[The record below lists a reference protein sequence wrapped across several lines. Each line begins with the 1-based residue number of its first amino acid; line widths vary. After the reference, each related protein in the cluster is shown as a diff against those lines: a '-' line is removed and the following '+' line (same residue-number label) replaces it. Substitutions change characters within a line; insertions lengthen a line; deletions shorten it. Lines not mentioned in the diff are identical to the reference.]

1 MQRSHHCR
9 LLMKAALCV
18 ATLAVSPLLSAAEG
32 NTAPLP
38 TGDEVIAKYE
48 SFLGGAAALA
58 KVKTR
63 TVLSRRMDIGAAT
76 DEKLVRYSKAPMF
89 SIMYHTALDNSFTFY
104 QNGCDGKVGW
114 TRDPKRAD
122 GAPALGPTSQTG
134 NCEEEL
140 YYYGYFALN
149 VDRLKANVKQFD
161 VVGTLKIVPADPSSV
176 GGLAG
181 GKGRDLIPPGPRQ
194 VYLVLSTPARS
205 TDDYD
210 WLYFDTETGALL
222 RRADAGKGPKPI
234 TPGVTPRFTDFIQ
247 YREVGD
253 GTRATFQFVS
263 TAAGGSQQRGVHT
276 SIVDNDPKTPMP
288 DDLFNR
294 PYDVNNED
302 KDFCLA
308 GSVQRIPQENG
319 PTRVDCMLWS
329 LK

>member
-1 MQRSHHCR
+1 MQKKSYRSV
-9 LLMKAALCV
+9 LVNAVLGAAAL
-18 ATLAVSPLLSAAEG
+18 AASPLPSAAEG
-32 NTAPLP
+32 RAAALP

-48 SFLGGAAALA
+48 SFLGGAAALG

-63 TVLSRRMDIGAAT
+63 IVLSRRIDVGAAT
-76 DEKLVRYSKAPMF
+76 DEMLVRYSKAPMF

-114 TRDPKRAD
+114 SRSATRAD
-122 GAPALGPTSQTG
+122 GAPVIGPTSQTG

-149 VDRLKANVKQFD
+149 VARLKANVKRFE
-161 VVGTLKIVPADPSSV
+161 VMGTLQIVPADPGSV

-194 VYLVLSTPARS
+194 VYLVLCTPARG
-205 TDDYD
+205 TDNYV
-210 WLYFDTETGALL
+210 WLYFDTQTGALL
-222 RRADAGKGPKPI
+222 RRADAGKGPTPV
-234 TPGVTPRFTDFIQ
+234 TPGTNPRFTDFIQ
-247 YREVGD
+247 YRDVGD

-263 TAAGGSQQRGVHT
+263 TAAGGSRQRGVHT
-276 SIVDNDPKTPMP
+276 DIVDDDPKTPMS
-288 DDLFNR
+288 DELFNR
-294 PYDVNNED
+294 PYDVNNMD

-308 GSVQRIPQENG
+308 GFVQRTPQEDG
-319 PTRVDCMLWS
+319 PTRVECMLWS

>member
-1 MQRSHHCR
+1 MERKYHYGSLTHA
-9 LLMKAALCV
+9 LLWAAAL
-18 ATLAVSPLLSAAEG
+18 TVSPLSSAVEG
-32 NTAPLP
+32 EAAPLP
-38 TGDEVIAKYE
+38 TGEAVVAKYE

-58 KVKTR
+58 KVRTR
-63 TVLSRRMDIGAAT
+63 IVLSRRIDRGAAT
-76 DEKLVRYSKAPMF
+76 DENLVRYSKAPMF
-89 SIMYHTALDNSFTFY
+89 SIMYHTALDGSFRFY

-114 TRDPKRAD
+114 SRSAKRAD
-122 GAPALGPTSQTG
+122 GAPVIGPTSQTG

-140 YYYGYFALN
+140 YYYGYFAL
-149 VDRLKANVKQFD
+149 DAARLKANVKQLD
-161 VVGTLKIVPADPSSV
+161 VKGRLKIVPADPSSV

-194 VYLVLSTPARS
+194 AYLVLATPARS
-205 TDDYD
+205 TDDYV

-222 RRADAGKGPKPI
+222 RRADAGKGP
-234 TPGVTPRFTDFIQ
+234 TPVAPGTSPRFTDFIQ

-276 SIVDNDPKTPMP
+276 SIVDNDAKTPMP
-288 DDLFNR
+288 DELFNR
-294 PYDVNNED
+294 PYDVNNMD

-308 GSVQRIPQENG
+308 GFVQRTPQEDG
-319 PTRVDCMLWS
+319 FTRVECMLWS

>member
-1 MQRSHHCR
+1 MADHRSLIISA
-9 LLMKAALCV
+9 LLCAAAL
-18 ATLAVSPLLSAAEG
+18 ALSPPSAAEG
-32 NTAPLP
+32 KATPLP

-48 SFLGGAAALA
+48 RFLGGAEALA

-63 TVLSRRMDIGAAT
+63 IVLSRRIDMSAAT
-76 DEKLVRYSKAPMF
+76 DEHLVHYSKAPMF
-89 SIMYHTALDNSFTFY
+89 SIMYHTALDDSFTFY
-104 QNGCDGKVGW
+104 QNGCDGTAGW
-114 TRDPKRAD
+114 SKA
-122 GAPALGPTSQTG
+122 GKSEAPVVGPTSQTG

-149 VDRLKANVKQFD
+149 VQRVKANVKQFD
-161 VVGTLKIVPADPSSV
+161 VKGTLKIVPADPSSV

-205 TDDYD
+205 TDNYV

-222 RRADAGKGPKPI
+222 RRADAGKGP
-234 TPGVTPRFTDFIQ
+234 TPVPPGLNPRFTDFIQ

-276 SIVDNDPKTPMP
+276 SIVDNDPNTPMP
-288 DDLFNR
+288 DDLFIRTKNVYR
-294 PYDVNNED
+294 KD
-302 KDFCLA
+302 KGL
-308 GSVQRIPQENG
+308 
-319 PTRVDCMLWS
+319 
-329 LK
+329 